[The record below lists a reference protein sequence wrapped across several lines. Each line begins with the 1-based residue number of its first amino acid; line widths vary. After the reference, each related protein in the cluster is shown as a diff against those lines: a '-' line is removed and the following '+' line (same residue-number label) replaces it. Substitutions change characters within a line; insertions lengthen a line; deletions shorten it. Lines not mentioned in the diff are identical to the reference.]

1 MKDMKKKMKNI
12 LVTNNSLVNETY
24 KENIEIIYLESLDY
38 LKVLETVR
46 DKVHLGHKLLTHPL
60 SGSVKPNETP
70 FKSVIISEE
79 VGSMDFDSLNIIEE
93 SILTAKK
100 FLDQRKIKDWPDEV
114 LKDFRTIDFSIIT
127 SGIESMNQLF

>member
-1 MKDMKKKMKNI
+1 MRNI

-24 KENIEIIYLESLDY
+24 KDDIEIIYLEELDY

-46 DKVHLGHKLLTHPL
+46 DKIHLGHKLLTHPL

-70 FKSVIISEE
+70 FKSVIISDEIE
-79 VGSMDFDSLNIIEE
+79 AIDFDSLKIIEE

-100 FLDQRKIKDWPDEV
+100 FLDQKKIKDWPEAV

-127 SGIESMNQLF
+127 SGIESMNQFF

>member
-1 MKDMKKKMKNI
+1 MKKKMKNI